1 MMRLHVAF
9 PQLNY
14 RLGDYNQAVGDY
26 NQAVESK
33 VQPGI
38 NSNQSNSVTQSTEI
52 KN

>member
-1 MMRLHVAF
+1 MMRLHVFF

-14 RLGDYNQAVGDY
+14 RLGDYNQAV
-26 NQAVESK
+26 ESK
-33 VQPGI
+33 VQPGS